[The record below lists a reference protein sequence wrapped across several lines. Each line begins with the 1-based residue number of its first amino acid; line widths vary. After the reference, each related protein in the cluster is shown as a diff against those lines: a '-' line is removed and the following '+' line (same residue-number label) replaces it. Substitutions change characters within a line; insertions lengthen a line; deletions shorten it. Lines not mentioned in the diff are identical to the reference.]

1 MMTVRLIAHTP
12 EPEKVVAAA
21 AKLCSS
27 DAHITDLLDG
37 LTEEKTAK
45 FLTMLSDLGHASPIE
60 HASFTFGIEG
70 VSRTLL
76 AQITRHRIASF
87 SVQSQ
92 RYVRLDDFR
101 YVVPPEIEAIPEAKA
116 AFLESM
122 NEDAKRYLDLAH
134 KLEEGHTARLMAEG
148 QIRPGLRERP
158 LPGGQDVL
166 RQNRRGACKICR
178 HQGRCRRMS
187 KGKLIV
193 IEGLDGSGKATQAKL
208 LAQHL
213 ASQGLP
219 VREVTF
225 PDYASD
231 SSALIKMY
239 LAGQFGSKP
248 DDVNA
253 YAASSFFAVDRY
265 ASYKTDWGRFYEE
278 GGVVIADRYTTSNA
292 VHQCSKLPPEQWEEF
307 LHWLFDYEFH
317 LLGLPAP
324 DSVIYLQVDPAVS
337 QRLMTARYHGD
348 ESKKDVHEKDTE
360 YLARSRRAAEYCA
373 EHLGWTTV
381 HCTHS
386 DAMRSIEDIQAEVQG
401 IVLGQLK

>member
-1 MMTVRLIAHTP
+1 M
-12 EPEKVVAAA
+12 
-21 AKLCSS
+21 
-27 DAHITDLLDG
+27 
-37 LTEEKTAK
+37 
-45 FLTMLSDLGHASPIE
+45 
-60 HASFTFGIEG
+60 
-70 VSRTLL
+70 
-76 AQITRHRIASF
+76 
-87 SVQSQ
+87 
-92 RYVRLDDFR
+92 
-101 YVVPPEIEAIPEAKA
+101 
-116 AFLESM
+116 
-122 NEDAKRYLDLAH
+122 
-134 KLEEGHTARLMAEG
+134 
-148 QIRPGLRERP
+148 
-158 LPGGQDVL
+158 
-166 RQNRRGACKICR
+166 
-178 HQGRCRRMS
+178 

-193 IEGLDGSGKATQAKL
+193 FEGTDGSGKATQSKL
-208 LAQHL
+208 LFERLQ
-213 ASQGLP
+213 
-219 VREVTF
+219 REGIDCRKLNF
-225 PDYASD
+225 PRYGEK
-231 SSALIKMY
+231 SAALVELY
-239 LAGQFGSKP
+239 LGGAFGTHP

-317 LLGLPAP
+317 LLGLPVP

-386 DAMRSIEDIQAEVQG
+386 DAMRSIEDIQTEVQG